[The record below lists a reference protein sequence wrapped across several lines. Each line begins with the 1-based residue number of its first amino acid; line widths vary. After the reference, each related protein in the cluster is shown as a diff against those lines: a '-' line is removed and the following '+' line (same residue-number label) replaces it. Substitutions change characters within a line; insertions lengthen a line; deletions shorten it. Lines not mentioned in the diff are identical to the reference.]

1 MLSIKDPLQSL
12 RHIQTESERMKK
24 IFHANR
30 NQKKARLAILISKKI
45 DLKIKTIIR
54 HKEGHYQMI
63 KESVQEKDITILTI
77 YVPYIR
83 TPQYIR

>member
-30 NQKKARLAILISKKI
+30 NQKKARLATLITEKI
-45 DLKIKTIIR
+45 DLKIKTVIR
-54 HKEGHYQMI
+54 DKEGH
-63 KESVQEKDITILTI
+63 
-77 YVPYIR
+77 
-83 TPQYIR
+83 